1 MDENSVP
8 QPATKDRPRRPQ
20 DDVPSAHSSL
30 GVIVPSEDG
39 EPAAS
44 EKIGTRSAP
53 ADGAFRDAQ
62 ENQGRAQD
70 IEEDGLPT
78 VAPSDA
84 YRTAPGDNLER

>member
-1 MDENSVP
+1 MAEDSVP
-8 QPATKDRPRRPQ
+8 RPVPQDVPRRPQ

-39 EPAAS
+39 EPAAA
-44 EKIGTRSAP
+44 ERVHPHAAP
-53 ADGAFRDAQ
+53 SDGAFRDAQ

-84 YRTAPGDNLER
+84 YRAAPGDNLNH